1 MPDEAPPT
9 IEPTREPI
17 CEKCGGALE
26 QLTRLPKFDHPTFD
40 IFRCLACGVVSWIAQ
55 EDEASVAETSRSS
68 NRVKLGVY
76 VDERT
81 ARALQGIVGK
91 RLTECLT
98 TEWPYGKSRRKA
110 KKASE
115 ED

>member
-1 MPDEAPPT
+1 MTSEA
-9 IEPTREPI
+9 
-17 CEKCGGALE
+17 
-26 QLTRLPKFDHPTFD
+26 
-40 IFRCLACGVVSWIAQ
+40 
-55 EDEASVAETSRSS
+55 ASVAETSRSS
-68 NRVKLGVY
+68 NRVKLGVV

-91 RLTECLT
+91 RLTGYLT

>member
-1 MPDEAPPT
+1 VRRPQSP
-9 IEPTREPI
+9 
-17 CEKCGGALE
+17 
-26 QLTRLPKFDHPTFD
+26 RLPALVT
-40 IFRCLACGVVSWIAQ
+40 
-55 EDEASVAETSRSS
+55 E
-68 NRVKLGVY
+68 VKLGVY

-81 ARALQGIVGK
+81 ARALQGIVGE
-91 RLTECLT
+91 RLTGCLT